1 MKKSV
6 AFKRSIL
13 LLTFIFSSFY
23 GSSANLTSTN
33 KDSSYSTTTN
43 NRKMK
48 LTEALRSLG
57 EQYHVFFSYESKLLE
72 DFEVDVSIKDLFNK
86 QLEVGEAI
94 NLLLENTNLK
104 FETIGEKYIVI
115 YKNNRKGKSK
125 LQQLKEKINEL
136 RDIENSED
144 IALYPNSKK
153 AQKAL
158 EGRKS
163 SITSQETI
171 ITGVVTDE
179 ANLPLI
185 GATVVASGTTTGT
198 VTDFDG
204 AYSLKVPPSVTHL
217 SFSYIGY
224 VQKEV
229 AINQQTI
236 INVQLPEDLNKLDEV
251 VVTALG
257 IERNKKSLSYAIS
270 EVKGDQLANKAEV
283 DVLKALSGKVAGV
296 NISGSGGAAG
306 SSTNIIIRGSN
317 SATGNNQ
324 PLFVVDGIP
333 FDNST
338 TSSADLAGTSST
350 YSNRALDLDPNDIAS
365 MTVLKGGA
373 AAALYGSRASN
384 GVIIITTHS
393 GSQSKKGFE
402 VQISNTVGA
411 ETISRFPDYQNK
423 YGQGNFSNGQY
434 VFSPTAT
441 ESWGPAFDDPNL
453 VGNGGLFLEGGVIK
467 YTNHNGDNVPYKAFS
482 NNVKDFYKTGFQRET
497 SIRAQGGDGKNAFAI
512 TASNVNNEG
521 FIPYTGLKRTSLK
534 VSGLTRLENGL
545 KLKASITY
553 VNTHQDGVL
562 SGGHNTLS
570 SINRQTLFIPRSYDL
585 TGFPYI
591 DEVTGSQRQFSFW
604 DNPRWLAQEGPYDSD
619 VNRVYG
625 YVSTDYKVNEW
636 LNVSYKIGL
645 NTYTD
650 RRTQVVPR
658 GSFFTTGSITN
669 TNISFSELSSNL
681 IITGSKQLTDDINLR
696 VLVGHNYNQREND
709 LLNIRGTGIIKRGIS
724 RITNTESVVPLQSIF
739 SKRRIVGIFSDIVL
753 SYKDYLYLNLTG
765 RNDWSS
771 TLPQGKR
778 SFFYPSVST
787 TFNFTDAF
795 NLKSDV
801 FTFGKLRLAY
811 TKIGNDADPYLLS
824 TVNTINGTGSGLQFP
839 FKGVSGTE
847 IGDNLGNQDLK
858 PEFTTEYEIGLELNL
873 FNNLVGLDLA
883 YYSKRTE
890 DQIFSVTIP
899 SATGYSTKTLNAGEI
914 SNKGLEVGLDLN
926 PFKNPD
932 GFSWNI
938 FGTFSKNVSKVEK
951 LIDGLDQINPGNR
964 VPDYGN
970 ILKVGQPYGV
980 IEGEVQ
986 NRDGE
991 GNLLINALTG
1001 LPTKAA
1007 GQQIVGDPNPDFI
1020 VGINNSLSYKGF
1032 RLGFLF
1038 DWKKGGDILSLSNGY
1053 LRGFGLTKE
1062 TAVDR
1067 DRTYILPG
1075 YLADPNDPAQ
1085 PLLDTGGN
1093 KVPNNIQISPQNYWS
1108 GATNGTQRNQYRFS
1122 AESLIFDAT
1131 VFRLRELSFGYTFT
1145 KKMLK
1150 SLPFGSLSMTFLGRN
1165 LWFKAPNYPHLD
1177 PEVSTY
1183 GAGNAQGV
1191 EQYAPPTVKNIALNI
1206 KVSF

>member
-6 AFKRSIL
+6 ALKRSIL
-13 LLTFIFSSFY
+13 LLIFIFSSTY
-23 GSSANLTSTN
+23 DSSAYSASTN
-33 KDSSYSTTTN
+33 KDPSGIT
-43 NRKMK
+43 KIHKVK
-48 LTEALRSLG
+48 LTEALHSLS
-57 EQYHVFFSYESKLLE
+57 EQYHVFFSYETKLLE
-72 DFEVDVSIKDLFNK
+72 DIEVDVSVKDFFNG

-94 NLLLENTNLK
+94 NILLKNTNLK

-115 YKNNRKGKSK
+115 YKNNRKGKNK

-136 RDIENSED
+136 RDIENSEN
-144 IALYPNSKK
+144 IILYPNSKK

-158 EGRKS
+158 GNQKGVNL
-163 SITSQETI
+163 SQESTI
-171 ITGVVTDE
+171 KGVVTDE

-185 GATVVASGTTTGT
+185 GATVLASGTTTGT

-204 AYSLKVPPSVTHL
+204 AYSLKVPASITHL

-224 VQKEV
+224 EQKEV
-229 AINQQTI
+229 AINQQTT
-236 INVQLPEDLNKLDEV
+236 INVQLQEDLNKLDEV

-257 IERNKKSLSYAIS
+257 IERNKKSLSYAVS

-306 SSTNIIIRGSN
+306 SSTNIIIRGNN

-402 VQISNTVGA
+402 VEISNTVGA

-423 YGQGNFSNGQY
+423 YGQGNFSNGKY

-453 VGNGGLFLEGGVIK
+453 VGNGGLFSENGVIK
-467 YTNHNGDNVPYKAFS
+467 YTNHNGDNVPYRAFPD
-482 NNVKDFYKTGFQRET
+482 NVKDFYKTGFQRET
-497 SIRAQGGDGKNAFAI
+497 SIRAQGGDGRNAFAI
-512 TASNVNNEG
+512 TASNVDNEG

-534 VSGLTRLENGL
+534 VSGLTKLENGL

-553 VNTHQDGVL
+553 VNNHQDGVL

-591 DEVTGSQRQFSFW
+591 DEVTGGQRQFSFW

-619 VNRVYG
+619 VDRVYG
-625 YVSTDYKVNEW
+625 FTSADYKINEW

-650 RRTQVVPR
+650 RRTQIVPR
-658 GSFFTTGSITN
+658 GSFFTTGTIRN
-669 TNISFSELSSNL
+669 TNIWFSELSSNL
-681 IITGSKQLTDDINLR
+681 IVTGSKQLTKDLNLR
-696 VLVGHNYNQREND
+696 VVVGHNYNQRKTD

-724 RITNTESVVPLQSIF
+724 RITNTESVVTDESIF
-739 SKRRIVGIFSDIVL
+739 TKRRIVGLFSDIVL
-753 SYKDYLYLNLTG
+753 SYKNYLYLNLTG

-771 TLPQGKR
+771 TLPKGKR
-778 SFFYPSVST
+778 SFFYPSIST

-795 NLKSDV
+795 GVKSDI
-801 FTFGKLRLAY
+801 FSFGKLRLAY
-811 TKIGNDADPYLLS
+811 TKIGNDADPYLLT
-824 TVNTINGTGSGLQFP
+824 TVNTINGDDSGLEFP
-839 FKGVSGTE
+839 FNGVSGTE

-873 FNNLVGLDLA
+873 FKDLIGLDLA
-883 YYSKRTE
+883 YYSKTTE
-890 DQIFSVTIP
+890 DQIFSVNIP

-914 SNKGLEVGLDLN
+914 SNKGLEIGLDLN
-926 PFKNPD
+926 PFQNPD

-938 FGTFSKNVSKVEK
+938 YGTFSKNVSKVEK

-964 VPDYGN
+964 LPEYGN
-970 ILKVGQPYGV
+970 ILRVGQPYGV

-986 NRDGE
+986 NRDSE
-991 GNLLINALTG
+991 NNLLINALTG

-1020 VGINNSLSYKGF
+1020 VGINNTLSFKGF
-1032 RLGFLF
+1032 NLGFLF
-1038 DWKKGGDILSLSNGY
+1038 DWRKGGDILSLSNGY

-1062 TAVDR
+1062 TAEDR
-1067 DRTYILPG
+1067 NRNYILPG

-1085 PLLDTGGN
+1085 PLLDSEGN

-1131 VFRLRELSFGYTFT
+1131 VFRLRELSLGYTFT
-1145 KKMLK
+1145 KKMLRG
-1150 SLPFGSLSMTFLGRN
+1150 LPFGSLSMTFLGRN

-1191 EQYAPPTVKNIALNI
+1191 EQYAPPTVKNMALNI